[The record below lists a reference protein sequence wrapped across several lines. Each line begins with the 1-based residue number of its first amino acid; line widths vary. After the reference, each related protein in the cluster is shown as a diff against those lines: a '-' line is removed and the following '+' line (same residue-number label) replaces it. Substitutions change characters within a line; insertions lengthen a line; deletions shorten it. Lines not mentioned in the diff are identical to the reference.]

1 MQKVKNLGMLIP
13 KCDVFI
19 KFLPSAFREAY
30 KEEVEKVQ
38 ELRGWKTL
46 RKRGPT
52 NQHNKHIWTRQRLKE
67 HAQGCHGSVCIS
79 WIPRTK
85 KRSGHMAHPYSRSNL
100 QLITTCT
107 WKPYIFSS
115 LFLPYMFFFVCVNIT
130 ASSLNVF
137 IGSRMCKQVG
147 LCFLCLILGLSPS
160 LWTSSNVSVFV
171 LSCFILSYYYP
182 IEACLFSS
190 EKLQGGRSTW
200 EGR

>member
-1 MQKVKNLGMLIP
+1 MQKVRNLGMLIP

-19 KFLPSAFREAY
+19 KSLPSAFREPY

-52 NQHNKHIWTRQRLKE
+52 NQHNKHIWTQQRWME
-67 HAQGCHGSVCIS
+67 HAQGWHGSVCIS
-79 WIPRTK
+79 WIPWTK

-115 LFLPYMFFFVCVNIT
+115 LFLHYMFFCVNIT

-137 IGSRMCKQVG
+137 YRLPNVQ
-147 LCFLCLILGLSPS
+147 
-160 LWTSSNVSVFV
+160 TSGSVFLV
-171 LSCFILSYYYP
+171 PYLGFVSFSVNQFQCVSFCFILFYLILLLSYRS
-182 IEACLFSS
+182 LFVF
-190 EKLQGGRSTW
+190 
-200 EGR
+200 